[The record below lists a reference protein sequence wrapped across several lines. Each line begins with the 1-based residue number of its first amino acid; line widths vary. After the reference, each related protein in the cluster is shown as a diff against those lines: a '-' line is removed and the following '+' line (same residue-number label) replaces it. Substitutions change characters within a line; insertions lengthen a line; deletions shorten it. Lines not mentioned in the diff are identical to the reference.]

1 MVKPFSSCYNNH
13 PITFQL
19 LVPNDKLKLKSFF
32 NLNSLKQDFSTKYK
46 PNCPLEWFEWWVG
59 MVTEGVNGPINY
71 SLEDIQVP
79 KKGTATTFKP
89 QCTTFMKNLIKNLL
103 LYVSLQMYLAI
114 DTHII
119 FKNFL
124 EKKNFKRNE
133 KFLSIIIK

>member
-1 MVKPFSSCYNNH
+1 
-13 PITFQL
+13 
-19 LVPNDKLKLKSFF
+19 
-32 NLNSLKQDFSTKYK
+32 
-46 PNCPLEWFEWWVG
+46 

-71 SLEDIQVP
+71 LLEDIQVP

-114 DTHII
+114 HTHII